1 MFLRVRVMCAC
12 VNLSRSPLRVDA
24 AAAAARR
31 TSVAAGI
38 PSFSAPGQLP
48 VVNLLF
54 FSLLSG
60 TWSPWC
66 DCVGVGW
73 GGGEVEKALRAHH
86 ASLRTC
92 RSQPDSVTASSS
104 PLKDA
109 AFCPE

>member
-66 DCVGVGW
+66 DCVGVVE
-73 GGGEVEKALRAHH
+73 GGGRWRKPCKHIMPPSEHVVL
-86 ASLRTC
+86 SLI
-92 RSQPDSVTASSS
+92 Q
-104 PLKDA
+104 
-109 AFCPE
+109 